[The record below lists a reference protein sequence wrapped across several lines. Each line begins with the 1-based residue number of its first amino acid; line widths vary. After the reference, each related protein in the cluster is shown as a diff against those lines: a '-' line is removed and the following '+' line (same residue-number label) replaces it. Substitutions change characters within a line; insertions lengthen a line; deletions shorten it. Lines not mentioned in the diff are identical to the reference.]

1 MGLTMAVKDRISL
14 DVEAAVHTDDPV
26 GQLRDAVSAEL
37 YDRGTGRD
45 ELLATL
51 DAHRLDYKAEGRERD
66 EEAVTRIM
74 ERLVGWCAPA
84 ARI

>member
-1 MGLTMAVKDRISL
+1 MAVKDRIAF
-14 DVEAAVHTDDPV
+14 DVEAAVHANDPV
-26 GQLRDAVSAEL
+26 GQLRDAVHCEL
-37 YDRGTGRD
+37 YERGTDRD
-45 ELLATL
+45 ELLAKL
-51 DAHRLDYKAEGRERD
+51 DAHRLDYKAEGREQD